1 MPELPEVE
9 TVRLGLEPVLRGA
22 RFARV
27 EQRRD
32 LRFPLPARFAQRLT
46 GRKVESVGRRA
57 KYLLVHLDDGCVLAM
72 HLGMTG
78 RFSVKLPNHKRRA
91 DSPSFVVPSPIVP
104 EARLRH
110 DVGEGQGGEDRRTS
124 AVGSHPTPN
133 PSPPGGGESARHAGH
148 ARGEQLGEFTHDA
161 GGDPKHDHVVFEM
174 SNGAVVTYNDA
185 RRFGYMTLVA
195 EAELA
200 SSRFFRGLGVEPLGN
215 ELNAPYLAARARG
228 RKADLKAFLMDQR
241 IVAGLGNIYVC
252 EALFRANLSPFKPAG
267 RLATGTAKPTPG
279 AERLA
284 AAIKAVLSDA
294 IRAGGSTLRDYRQA
308 NGALG
313 EFQHAFDVY
322 GREGEACRRPGC
334 RGRVRRKM
342 QGGRSTFYCP
352 ACQR

>member
-9 TVRLGLEPVLRGA
+9 TVRLGLEPVLKGQ

-27 EQRRD
+27 EQRRRD
-32 LRFPLPARFAQRLT
+32 LRFPLPSRFAERLE
-46 GRKVESVGRRA
+46 GRKVVSIARRA
-57 KYLLVHLDDGCVLAM
+57 KYLLVHLDDGCVLVM

-78 RFSVKLPNHKRRA
+78 RFSVR
-91 DSPSFVVPSPIVP
+91 
-104 EARLRH
+104 RLR
-110 DVGEGQGGEDRRTS
+110 GAERRGQQ
-124 AVGSHPTPN
+124 V
-133 PSPPGGGESARHAGH
+133 
-148 ARGEQLGEFTHDA
+148 GEFTHAA
-161 GGDPKHDHVVFEM
+161 GGDAAHDHVVFEM

-185 RRFGYMTLVA
+185 RRFGYMTLVPQ
-195 EAELA
+195 AELD

-215 ELNAPYLAARARG
+215 ELNAAYLAGRARG

-252 EALFRANLSPFKPAG
+252 EALFRAGLSPFKPAG
-267 RLATGTAKPTPG
+267 RLATSTGKPLPT
-279 AERLA
+279 AERLVT
-284 AAIKAVLSDA
+284 AIRAVLTDA

-313 EFQHAFDVY
+313 EFQHRFDVY
-322 GREGEACRRPGC
+322 DREGEACRRKGC
-334 RGRVRRKM
+334 RGRVRRKT

>member
-9 TVRLGLEPVLRGA
+9 TVRLGLEPVLKGQ
-22 RFARV
+22 RFAHV
-27 EQRRD
+27 EQRRRD
-32 LRFPLPARFAQRLT
+32 LRFPLPARFAERLE
-46 GRKVESVGRRA
+46 GRKVVSIGRRA
-57 KYLLVHLDDGCVLAM
+57 KYLLVYLDDGEVLVM

-78 RFSVKLPNHKRRA
+78 RFTVKLPDRKRGA
-91 DSPSFVVPSPIVP
+91 HSLSPS
-104 EARLRH
+104 
-110 DVGEGQGGEDRRTS
+110 DVG
-124 AVGSHPTPN
+124 APPTPN
-133 PSPPGGGESARHAGH
+133 PSPQALGPSVGTSSVGRARGQGGGGSARRLRGAGR
-148 ARGEQLGEFTHDA
+148 RGQQVGEFTHAA
-161 GGDPKHDHVVFEM
+161 GGDAAHDHVVFQM
-174 SNGAVVTYNDA
+174 SNGAVVAYNDA
-185 RRFGYMTLVA
+185 RRFGYMTLVPQ
-195 EAELA
+195 AELA

-215 ELNAPYLAARARG
+215 ELNAAYLAERAKG

-252 EALFRANLSPFKPAG
+252 EALFRAGLSPLKPAG
-267 RLATGTAKPTPG
+267 RLATKTGKPTPA
-279 AERLA
+279 AERLV

-322 GREGEACRRPGC
+322 DREGEACRRQGC
-334 RGRVRRKM
+334 RGRVRRKT